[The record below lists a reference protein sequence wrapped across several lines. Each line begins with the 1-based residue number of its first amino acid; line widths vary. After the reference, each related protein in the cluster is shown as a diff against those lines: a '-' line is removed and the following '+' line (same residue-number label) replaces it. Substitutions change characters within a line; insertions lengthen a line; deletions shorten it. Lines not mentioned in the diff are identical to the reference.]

1 MEERDALKKIAT
13 ENKDETLFSE
23 FRSKRNAVKKRL
35 ALDETKY
42 HQSRL
47 NDPSLDAKKAWK
59 YVYNALGVIKNNS
72 PSKLEY
78 NGNILTTPKMLATA
92 FSNIF
97 KNKVNNLR
105 EKVQDDPKIDPCERV
120 EAWLGQRSEPV
131 GSFQLQP
138 IGIQK
143 LRKIMKRV
151 KKSRSHGR
159 DFIDS
164 YSLKLAF
171 PLIEESILHLVNLS
185 IESGTFAERWKIQLI
200 LPLHKKNDKLNGN
213 NYRPVSHIIELG
225 KIAEYAVH
233 EQVYNYFS
241 ANHLFHGN
249 HHGFLGNCSTATA
262 LCQLHDLWLAASES
276 TELSAALLL
285 DLSAA
290 FDIVDHEIL
299 LRKLQSY
306 GFSDNSVKWFSS
318 YLTGRTQTVQVETKF
333 SNPEPLGPHGVPQGS
348 ILGPLIFI
356 FFCNDFPV
364 LKGRQCSM
372 QMMTLRM

>member
-1 MEERDALKKIAT
+1 MKCDDPVVEALGDSDHLGISIVKYSKEVVNKPQAVLKRNYKKFDIANFLLDIQSSSINEDVKACNDIDSAAATFQERFLDILDYYAPIKIFQTRKHYVPYLSDETKELMEERDALKKIAT

-23 FRSKRNAVKKRL
+23 FRSKRNEVKKRL
-35 ALDETKY
+35 SLDEAK
-42 HQSRL
+42 HHKSRL

-143 LRKIMKRV
+143 LRKLMKKV
-151 KKSRSHGR
+151 KRSRSHGR

-185 IESGTFAERWKIQLI
+185 IESGSAERWKIQLI

-213 NYRPVSHIIELG
+213 N
-225 KIAEYAVH
+225 
-233 EQVYNYFS
+233 
-241 ANHLFHGN
+241 
-249 HHGFLGNCSTATA
+249 
-262 LCQLHDLWLAASES
+262 
-276 TELSAALLL
+276 
-285 DLSAA
+285 
-290 FDIVDHEIL
+290 
-299 LRKLQSY
+299 
-306 GFSDNSVKWFSS
+306 
-318 YLTGRTQTVQVETKF
+318 
-333 SNPEPLGPHGVPQGS
+333 
-348 ILGPLIFI
+348 
-356 FFCNDFPV
+356 
-364 LKGRQCSM
+364 
-372 QMMTLRM
+372 